1 MLPVSDQRESVAG
14 KRRGGRRPGAGAPR
28 GNLNALKHGRR
39 STQFSQLG
47 LLLAANP
54 KIRDALLALAQ
65 RHQIKQRRADEV
77 AALLFTR
84 LFQHA
89 RHVAAG
95 SPSRGPFARLGED
108 RSNVQR
114 QRLNDAQSNKRV
126 AGARPAVANRRAGSR
141 KRTADNQT
149 ADRAPPVNQPPNT
162 KTAPNRDD

>member
-1 MLPVSDQRESVAG
+1 VPNQRESVTRTG
-14 KRRGGRRPGAGAPR
+14 RGGPRPGAGAPR

-54 KIRDALLALAQ
+54 KIRDALLALAR

-89 RHVAAG
+89 RQVAAG
-95 SPSRGPFARLGED
+95 RPSHGPFASLGPD
-108 RSNVQR
+108 RPNAQR
-114 QRLNDAQSNKRV
+114 QPLNDAQSNE
-126 AGARPAVANRRAGSR
+126 APSAPTSPNGTRALRSR
-141 KRTADNQT
+141 NHRSDNQT
-149 ADRAPPVNQPPNT
+149 ANHAPPINHRPNT
-162 KTAPNRDD
+162 ESATTRDD

>member
-1 MLPVSDQRESVAG
+1 VPNQRESVTRTG
-14 KRRGGRRPGAGAPR
+14 RGGPRPGAGAPR

-54 KIRDALLALAQ
+54 KIRAALLALAR

-95 SPSRGPFARLGED
+95 SPSRGPFASPNVD
-108 RSNVQR
+108 RSNAETLS
-114 QRLNDAQSNKRV
+114 LNDAQSN
-126 AGARPAVANRRAGSR
+126 RPAARGRASSTSRMPSSR
-141 KRTADNQT
+141 KPAADNQT

-162 KTAPNRDD
+162 KTAPTRRD